1 MFEPGNK
8 LAKGGA
14 RQGAGRPSKAAL
26 GALAIQRAK
35 IEGRLAKDADSI
47 YDLWRKW
54 QAEDAATCRHAM
66 DKILGDGDQTQIGT
80 VNIAIGQFEGHQPST
95 ELRQDGIAIRI
106 GGGNGQNS
114 NGDGGS

>member
-1 MFEPGNK
+1 MD
-8 LAKGGA
+8 
-14 RQGAGRPSKAAL
+14 
-26 GALAIQRAK
+26 ALAVQRK
-35 IEGRLAKDADSI
+35 RIEERLAKDADAT
-47 YDLWRKW
+47 YELYRRW

-95 ELRQDGIAIRI
+95 EFRQDGIAIRI
-106 GGGNGQNS
+106 GGGNGENG